1 VRFDVHRCIQFV
13 GYTIC
18 RVSKRTRTQHHTN
31 QETMAEEKL
40 QKPRPRVDSA
50 AQHDDDS
57 GDSSISDGVPLT
69 LDDEGQC
76 TSCGSFR
83 CKCFASDIAAQLQH
97 LQIQETKLE
106 VDTSEMQ
113 RLRKELS
120 QQPNEKKFQFGDRV
134 KNVDKRWKGKVATFY
149 DDEGKAY
156 IHEGRFGVV
165 VGTTLKFVYI
175 VVDGEKDYI
184 KKGNNNVVIY
194 N

>member
-1 VRFDVHRCIQFV
+1 
-13 GYTIC
+13 
-18 RVSKRTRTQHHTN
+18 
-31 QETMAEEKL
+31 MAAEKL
-40 QKPRPRVDSA
+40 QEPLRRVDSA
-50 AQHDDDS
+50 TQHDS
-57 GDSSISDGVPLT
+57 PHSSISSISDGVPLS

-76 TSCGSFR
+76 TNCGSFR
-83 CKCFASDIAAQLQH
+83 CKCASEELVAQLQH
-97 LQIQETKLE
+97 LQIQQTKLLRRLERLNETDRQAVE
-106 VDTSEMQ
+106 VGTSEILRSDDNSILLQ

-134 KNVDKRWKGKVATFY
+134 KNVDKRWVGKVTY
-149 DDEGKAY
+149 DDEGKVC

-184 KKGNNNVVIY
+184 KKGNNNIVIY